1 MASKYF
7 GPIKWLGSAAFVAFA
22 IALFFPVIGTA
33 VLSEELRRA
42 VLVNAIPFFAAFVGV
57 LLLFILVIVLV
68 AMRYNGKIP
77 NRTYQSVEYIIMGG
91 ILFGVF
97 CLFQPFS
104 FVPYRYG
111 FLLLLASTLSFILW
125 SHVVGGNRKLDAT
138 LPPLSMKS
146 NIAGLVAGGLVLVVL
161 MAAII
166 SVNAPK
172 PPYGVRE
179 RTYNSYSDE
188 RKAEVAAAATQ
199 EFNTVELPFMVIFNL
214 FPAAVVF
221 FVVREAFA
229 DRRETVLAAVP
240 AVGTG

>member
-7 GPIKWLGSAAFVAFA
+7 GPIKWLGGIAIIAFA
-22 IALFFPVIGTA
+22 IALIFPVIGNA
-33 VLSEELRRA
+33 LFSEALRRA
-42 VLVNAIPFFAAFVGV
+42 VLINAVPFFAAFVGV

-77 NRTYQSVEYIIMGG
+77 SRTYQSVEYVIMGG

-111 FLLLLASTLSFILW
+111 FLLLLISTLSFILW
-125 SHVVGGNRKLDAT
+125 SHVVGGNRKLDAA
-138 LPPLSMKS
+138 LPPLSAKA
-146 NIAGLVAGGLVLVVL
+146 NIAGLIAGGLVIVVL

-188 RKAEVAAAATQ
+188 RKAEVAVAATQ
-199 EFNTVELPFMVIFNL
+199 EFNTVELPFMLIFNL

-240 AVGTG
+240 AVG

>member
-1 MASKYF
+1 MASKYL
-7 GPIKWLGSAAFVAFA
+7 GPIKGLGTAALIAFA
-22 IALFFPVIGTA
+22 IALLFPVLGNA
-33 VLSEELRRA
+33 LFSEALRRA
-42 VLVNAIPFFAAFVGV
+42 VLINAVPFFAAFVGV

-77 NRTYQSVEYIIMGG
+77 NRTYQSVEYVIMAG

-111 FLLLLASTLSFILW
+111 FLLLLGSTLSFILW
-125 SHVVGGNRKLDAT
+125 SHVVGGSHKLDAR
-138 LPPLSMKS
+138 LPGFSLKA
-146 NIAGLVAGGLVLVVL
+146 NAAGLIAGGLVLVIL
-161 MAAII
+161 MSAII

-179 RTYNSYSDE
+179 RTYNSYTDE

-199 EFNTVELPFMVIFNL
+199 EFNTVELPFMIIFNL

-221 FVVREAFA
+221 FVVRESFA
-229 DRRETVLAAVP
+229 DRRETVLEVAP
-240 AVGTG
+240 AVGAG